1 MRYLISRIAIILV
14 WIFCL
19 YNSSN
24 AQSFDDKYYLNGLSL
39 ATQGKLDEAGEFFNK
54 SLQLDSDRL
63 PAQKALRI
71 LTDLSNNKISA
82 KAAVGIFK
90 GVDYRTKGELDNAIS
105 ELDEALVLSP
115 GYAPTYNERG
125 FAYYRRGNYDLA
137 VSDFNKA
144 VEIEPD
150 FTDAYYNRGITYY
163 LDHQYKKAL
172 VDIEK
177 AQALGRRV
185 DANFMRDFKQAA
197 AGE

>member
-1 MRYLISRIAIILV
+1 MRFPGLNISVVLMFV
-14 WIFCL
+14 FCL
-19 YNSSN
+19 CSSSG
-24 AQSFDDKYYLNGLSL
+24 AQNFDDKYYLNGLAQ
-39 ATQGKLDEAGEFFNK
+39 ATQGNFDEAKDYFQK

-63 PAQKALRI
+63 PAQKAARI
-71 LTDLSNNKISA
+71 LTDLANNKITA
-82 KAAVGIFK
+82 KAAVYIFQGI
-90 GVDYRTKGELDNAIS
+90 DHRTKGELDEAIS
-105 ELDEALVLSP
+105 KLDRAVLLSP
-115 GYAPTYNERG
+115 GYAPVYNERG
-125 FAYYRRGNYDLA
+125 FAYYRDGSYELA

-172 VDIEK
+172 ADIEK

-197 AGE
+197 GE